1 MNLRDISD
9 GKCLRRYI
17 KDRGRCMSIR
27 IQVLLMI

>member
-17 KDRGRCMSIR
+17 KDKGRCMTNVVDDLTI
-27 IQVLLMI
+27 